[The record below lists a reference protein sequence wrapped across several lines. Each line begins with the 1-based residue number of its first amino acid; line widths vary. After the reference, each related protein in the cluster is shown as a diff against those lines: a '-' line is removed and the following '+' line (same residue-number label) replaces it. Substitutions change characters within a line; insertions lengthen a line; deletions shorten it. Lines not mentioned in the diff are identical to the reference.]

1 MKGIYR
7 AGYSIGLDGG
17 LITSCP
23 WQVGADGEWQAQRDA
38 WMEGFRA
45 GSDRREVARTR
56 RFR

>member
-1 MKGIYR
+1 MTGIYQ
-7 AGYSIGLDGG
+7 AGYYAGYEGHA
-17 LITSCP
+17 ITSCP
-23 WQVGADGEWQAQRDA
+23 WPVSEAKERAK